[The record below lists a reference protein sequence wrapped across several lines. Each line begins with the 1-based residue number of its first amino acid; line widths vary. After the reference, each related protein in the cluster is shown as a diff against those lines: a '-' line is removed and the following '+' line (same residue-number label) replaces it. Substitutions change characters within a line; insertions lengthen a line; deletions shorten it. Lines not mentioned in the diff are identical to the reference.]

1 MKLLFSNLLL
11 FFILSLLIPSSIS
24 ARSGSE
30 IIPASD
36 ELVSKVVKAYGGA
49 EVIEMTRAIY
59 ARGKIKAIVRQ
70 DEGTYTRY
78 FMRGRKL
85 RVEIKY
91 SRSRETRIFNGS
103 RGWRGTDK
111 KPLQEVTGHRLFAMV
126 YQYKQLD
133 IVYGLLKNKY
143 TIKYTGERTL
153 GEKKF
158 AVMELM
164 DKEGPLIEV
173 FVDLDN
179 YLIIYVAGH
188 FKIKNNVVVLSVVF
202 SDFRMVEGMPMPYK
216 ISNFSGEVRTGEN
229 LIEEY
234 LINPEMGPD
243 LFKPKATHLL

>member
-1 MKLLFSNLLL
+1 MQQLFSNLLI
-11 FFILSLLIPSSIS
+11 FFILSLLIPSSIF
-24 ARSGSE
+24 ARTGSE
-30 IIPASD
+30 ITPASD
-36 ELVSKVVKAYGGA
+36 DLVSKVVKAYGGA
-49 EVIEMTRAIY
+49 EVVEMTRSVY
-59 ARGKIKAIVRQ
+59 AKGKIKATVRN

-78 FMRGRKL
+78 LMRDRKL
-85 RVEIKY
+85 RVELEY
-91 SRSRETRIFNGS
+91 SRSSETRILNGS
-103 RGWRGTDK
+103 RGWRGTDQ
-111 KPLQEVTGHRLFAMV
+111 KPLKEVTGHRLHAMV
-126 YQYKQLD
+126 YHYKQLD

-153 GEKKF
+153 GNKKF
-158 AVMELM
+158 AVMELT

-173 FVDLDN
+173 FVDLEN

-188 FKIKNNVVVLSVVF
+188 FKINNNVVALSVVL
-202 SDFRMVEGMPMPYK
+202 SDFRIVEGMPMPYK